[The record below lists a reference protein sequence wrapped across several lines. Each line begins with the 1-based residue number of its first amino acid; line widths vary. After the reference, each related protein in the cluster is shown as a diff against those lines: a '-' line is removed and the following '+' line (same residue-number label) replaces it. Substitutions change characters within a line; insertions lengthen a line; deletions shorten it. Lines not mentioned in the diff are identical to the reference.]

1 MAMKGKTKKLKIEIK
16 NIETDL
22 LKINK
27 SISDLY
33 QKIDHLDEEELRY
46 EIKNLFES
54 SEINIIDEYEG
65 FDDCFVTSVG
75 VENKVNRPALWIS
88 TATVLYRAIEKLQR
102 KVSFCG

>member
-1 MAMKGKTKKLKIEIK
+1 MAMKSKTKKLKIEIK

-75 VENKVNRPALWIS
+75 VENKVNRPAFVDKYGNCL
-88 TATVLYRAIEKLQR
+88 VQGYREVTK
-102 KVSFCG
+102 KG

>member
-1 MAMKGKTKKLKIEIK
+1 MAMKSKTKKLKIEFK

-27 SISDLY
+27 SVSDLY

-75 VENKVNRPALWIS
+75 VENKVNRPAFVDKYGNCL
-88 TATVLYRAIEKLQR
+88 VQGYREVTK
-102 KVSFCG
+102 KG

>member
-1 MAMKGKTKKLKIEIK
+1 MAMKSKTKKLKIEFK

-27 SISDLY
+27 SVSDLY
-33 QKIDHLDEEELRY
+33 QKIDHLDEEVLRY

-75 VENKVNRPALWIS
+75 VENKVNRPAFVDKYGNCL
-88 TATVLYRAIEKLQR
+88 VQGYREVTK
-102 KVSFCG
+102 KG

>member
-1 MAMKGKTKKLKIEIK
+1 MVMKSKTKKLKIEFK

-33 QKIDHLDEEELRY
+33 QKIDHLDEDELRD

-54 SEINIIDEYEG
+54 SEINIVNEHEG
-65 FDDCFVTSVG
+65 FDNYYVTTVG
-75 VENKVNRPALWIS
+75 TENKVNRPAFVDKYGNCL
-88 TATVLYRAIEKLQR
+88 VQGYREITK
-102 KVSFCG
+102 KG

>member
-1 MAMKGKTKKLKIEIK
+1 MAMKSKTKKLKIEFK

-27 SISDLY
+27 SVSDLY

-75 VENKVNRPALWIS
+75 VENKVNRPAFVDKYGNCL
-88 TATVLYRAIEKLQR
+88 VQGYREVTK
-102 KVSFCG
+102 KD

>member
-1 MAMKGKTKKLKIEIK
+1 MKSKTKKLKIDFK

-33 QKIDHLDEEELRY
+33 QKIDHLDEEELRG
-46 EIKNLFES
+46 EIKNLFQS

-65 FDDCFVTSVG
+65 FDNCFVTSIG
-75 VENKVNRPALWIS
+75 AENKINRPAFVDKYGNCI
-88 TATVLYRAIEKLQR
+88 VQGYREVTK
-102 KVSFCG
+102 KS